1 MMKDFVEF
9 IVKHL
14 VDKPEE
20 VKVTEVTSEHTDIY
34 EVRVSKGDFGKL
46 IGKRGAHAQ
55 ALRWL
60 LSAAAKKTVK
70 KAMLEILE

>member
-1 MMKDFVEF
+1 MKDFVEF

-14 VDKPEE
+14 VDQPEE
-20 VKVTEVTSEHTDIY
+20 VKVTEVTSEHTYIY
-34 EVRVSKGDFGKL
+34 EVRVGKSDYGKVIGRKGS
-46 IGKRGAHAQ
+46 HAQ

-60 LSAAAKKTVK
+60 LSAAARKTGK